1 MVCSFTN
8 KILLSMG
15 WNVAKAVLR
24 VKKKPLTHA
33 CVFTFVLTRMFHK
46 NSRQITLD
54 QAILALAA
62 RLSRIP
68 EYTSSEFLETS
79 HEMREHR
86 QPERFAAILV
96 WFMQR

>member
-1 MVCSFTN
+1 
-8 KILLSMG
+8 
-15 WNVAKAVLR
+15 
-24 VKKKPLTHA
+24 
-33 CVFTFVLTRMFHK
+33 MFHK

-62 RLSRIP
+62 RLSGIA

-79 HEMREHR
+79 HEMWKHR

-96 WFMQR
+96 LFMQR